1 MLDFEVSNSKHT
13 LLAFEESHNV
23 SQSTWQMEHNGVNT
37 LRVTGPCE
45 GIEAP

>member
-1 MLDFEVSNSKHT
+1 MVDFEVSNSKHT

-23 SQSTWQMEHNGVNT
+23 SQSTWQMVHIGVNT

-45 GIEAP
+45 GIEEA